1 MDLSRSV
8 RRNRLNKS
16 LGDRPPLVDM
26 IQRGLI
32 SALGFVWLRV
42 DPDVSRP
49 LSDRLQKLERHMK
62 EDSVSPS
69 FRSNLQISRSLQN
82 RSNMND
88 LVRRGIQSECKGGR

>member
-1 MDLSRSV
+1 M
-8 RRNRLNKS
+8 
-16 LGDRPPLVDM
+16 
-26 IQRGLI
+26 
-32 SALGFVWLRV
+32 
-42 DPDVSRP
+42 SRP

-88 LVRRGIQSECKGGR
+88 LVRRGIQSECEGGR